1 MVDPGAENYLLGHRR
16 WLLTFPCDTARTDL
30 TYIVEFSP
38 SLASSPWTL
47 LAESKGGASTRTLA
61 PGVTVSDRGAGRRSV
76 SVTING
82 PDLIGPLGF
91 MRIRVTSP

>member
-16 WLLTFPCDTARTDL
+16 WLLTFPCDTARTNL

-38 SLASSPWTL
+38 SLASNPWTL

-61 PGVTVSDRGAGRRSV
+61 PGVTVADRGAGRRSV
-76 SVTING
+76 PVTING